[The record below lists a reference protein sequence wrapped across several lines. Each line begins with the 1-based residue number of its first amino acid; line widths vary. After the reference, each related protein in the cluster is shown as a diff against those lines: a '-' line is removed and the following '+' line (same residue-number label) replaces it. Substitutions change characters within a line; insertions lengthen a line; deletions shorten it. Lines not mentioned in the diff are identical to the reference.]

1 LAFAL
6 ALVRGWKN
14 GTPGE
19 TALLTAWLGLVA
31 MAGVGYL
38 IGRLAQ
44 WIVEDSVRTRILLD
58 LAKQQAAQKSA
69 QDASGRSPS

>member
-1 LAFAL
+1 M
-6 ALVRGWKN
+6 
-14 GTPGE
+14 
-19 TALLTAWLGLVA
+19 A
-31 MAGVGYL
+31 MAVVGYL

-58 LAKQQAAQKSA
+58 LAKQQAAQQSA